1 MVAYVTGITGI
12 VSVNTASELQ
22 IIYSW
27 WI

>member
-12 VSVNTASELQ
+12 LSVNTASEWL